1 MPDTAAPAPTAA
13 QAAREVLALEARALD
28 ALAADLPA
36 DFAATVDLVLN
47 TAGRVIVSGAKSRPP
62 WPAPA
67 RPAISSTRAR
77 RAMATLA

>member
-36 DFAATVDLVLN
+36 DFAATVDLC
-47 TAGRVIVSGAKSRPP
+47 
-62 WPAPA
+62 
-67 RPAISSTRAR
+67 
-77 RAMATLA
+77 